1 MNLLSRISSLKQ
13 SMSQR
18 QAQFEHKYFL
28 KQRLGDGSF
37 AKVYACQAKEETENA
52 DGVLAVKV
60 FDRKSQKGLRREYRN
75 ESKLMTMVTPNEHCV
90 RMLDSFEDVR
100 FCHIVMEKASCSV
113 QEAFLKSSKSCLVS
127 EQDLAHIFKCM
138 LLGVQHL
145 HECGIVHRDI
155 KPANLLLADGD
166 SLSNRPLVKLCDL
179 GLATKLPTRGGLTEI
194 CGTAPYMAPE
204 MLKKKKYL
212 TSVDLWSCGVTAY
225 LMLLG
230 GFPYPCVRNET
241 LQMKTAII
249 EGKVR
254 PTFQAQKGFPQPS
267 DEAVGFLNAL
277 LTRDP
282 ELRAGCA
289 RALSSKYISN
299 SAKPAKMSLPSFGKT
314 LSEMAYYTTKDEP
327 KAETP
332 LVKDS
337 YEEDLSSD
345 ESTTCESSEEKSSE
359 EDSALHRVKTNTSSI
374 PSRISTC

>member
-1 MNLLSRISSLKQ
+1 
-13 SMSQR
+13 
-18 QAQFEHKYFL
+18 
-28 KQRLGDGSF
+28 
-37 AKVYACQAKEETENA
+37 
-52 DGVLAVKV
+52 
-60 FDRKSQKGLRREYRN
+60 
-75 ESKLMTMVTPNEHCV
+75 MTMVTPNEHCV
-90 RMLDSFEDVR
+90 RMLDSFEDIR

-145 HECGIVHRDI
+145 HACGVVHRDI

-166 SLSNRPLVKLCDL
+166 SLSNRPLVKVCDL
-179 GLATKLPTRGGLTEI
+179 GLGTKLPARGKLTEI

-204 MLKKKKYL
+204 MLKKRKYN

-230 GFPYPCVRNET
+230 GFPYPCPRGDT
-241 LQMKTAII
+241 QQMKTAIM

-254 PTFQAQKGFPQPS
+254 PTFQAHKGFPQPS
-267 DEAVGFLNAL
+267 DEAVGFLNSL

-289 RALSSKYISN
+289 RALSSKYISS
-299 SAKPAKMSLPSFGKT
+299 SAQPASMTLPSFGKT
-314 LSEMAYYTTKDEP
+314 LSVAHDTTKDEP
-327 KAETP
+327 APETP

-345 ESTTCESSEEKSSE
+345 ESTTCGSGEEKSSE
-359 EDSALHRVKTNTSSI
+359 EDSALHRVRTSSI
-374 PSRISTC
+374 ASRSTAC